1 MRILTADKFKKIT
14 YMMLL
19 WVMVS
24 FILAACG
31 KEEVKV
37 PTYDDTVEPAD
48 EVEYFAIVCNI
59 DEVNSKVKLRSVG
72 FTSELTLGYTG
83 GADVKDKYGDVMP
96 IGDVALGSVVDVV
109 YDANRDKLLS
119 MYISDSE
126 AVEKKEGI
134 SGAEI
139 DYIEKSV
146 KINGKAYKMSNNVGV
161 FSDNKEI
168 GIDEITSEDQLT
180 VWIYNNIVC
189 SFYVELGHGFVKLT
203 DYASYMG
210 GMLEI
215 GYDLIVP
222 VTEDMLLTVREGT
235 YTLRIS
241 KGEDSGTKE
250 ITVERNKESTISLAD
265 IAVEP
270 KQMGSV
276 LFHVTP
282 SDAAVYID
290 KVRINPEGAVKLTYG
305 KHRLDIVKD
314 GYDTISGT
322 ITVKDAYKIR
332 EYTLVET
339 GSTTETA
346 KASTS
351 TSTGSSSTRTTTEKT
366 TSESTETGTTTET
379 STESSTDSSNDSDA
393 VDVNA
398 STGTKTSN
406 KVTVTAPDGA
416 SVYFDSE
423 FIGIAPLSF
432 TKVTGTHI
440 ITLSKT
446 GYLSKSYT
454 VTFADD
460 GEDKRLSYSE
470 LVSLSSLIE

>member
-1 MRILTADKFKKIT
+1 MEKLTVDKIKKISYMIPVLVMAAFILT
-14 YMMLL
+14 
-19 WVMVS
+19 S
-24 FILAACG
+24 CG
-31 KEEVKV
+31 KREIKA
-37 PTYDDTVEPAD
+37 PTYDDTVDPAD
-48 EVEYFAIVCNI
+48 EVEYFAIVCNV
-59 DEVNSKVKLRSVG
+59 DEVNGKIKLRSVG
-72 FTSELTLGYTG
+72 FSSELTLEYTG
-83 GADVKDKYGDVMP
+83 GADVRDKYGDIMS
-96 IGDVALGSVVDVV
+96 INDVSLGSIADVV
-109 YDANRDKLLS
+109 YDANRKKL
-119 MYISDSE
+119 ISLHISNSE
-126 AVEKKEGI
+126 VVEKKEGV

-146 KINGKAYKMSNNVGV
+146 KINGKSYRLSNNVGV

-168 GIDEITSEDQLT
+168 GLDEITSEDQLS

-189 SFYVELGHGFVKLT
+189 SFYVELGHGFVKLA

-210 GMLEI
+210 GTVEI
-215 GYDLIVP
+215 GYDVIVP

-250 ITVERNKESTISLAD
+250 VTVERNQETTISLAD
-265 IAVEP
+265 IAIEP
-270 KQMGSV
+270 KQMGSI

-305 KHRLDIVKD
+305 KHRLDIVKE
-314 GYDTISGT
+314 GYDTLSGT
-322 ITVKDAYKIR
+322 ITVKDAYKVK

-339 GSTTETA
+339 GSTTE
-346 KASTS
+346 ST
-351 TSTGSSSTRTTTEKT
+351 TSKSSKTTESKT
-366 TSESTETGTTTET
+366 TENKTT
-379 STESSTDSSNDSDA
+379 STESSTNSTTEATTESTSSSSDSS
-393 VDVNA
+393 DVKDVTA
-398 STGTKTSN
+398 ATGVKTSN

-416 SVYFDSE
+416 SVYFDGE
-423 FIGIAPLSF
+423 YIGIAPMSF

-460 GEDKRLSYSE
+460 GEDKRRTYSE